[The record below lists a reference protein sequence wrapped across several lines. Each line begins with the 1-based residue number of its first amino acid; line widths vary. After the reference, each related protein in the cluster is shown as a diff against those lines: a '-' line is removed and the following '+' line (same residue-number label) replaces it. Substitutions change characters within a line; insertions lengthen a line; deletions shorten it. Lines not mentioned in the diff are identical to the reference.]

1 MVQGLQI
8 QPTHLPL
15 DLTRPTFIAVYAI
28 LIQPS
33 DVFIFL
39 ATFQT
44 ADINETTLQTLNELK
59 PKTELFRCDSN
70 RECSC
75 RLRRWLEVAVGAI
88 RRTINKSQRQ
98 YITKKVNILLTAFK
112 LCTQRQ
118 WSHEAG
124 LFFDLFILNLWNCV
138 FFLAF
143 LLFLLPYCSSS
154 FTLCLASDA
163 PPPHLLSNTIQL
175 GKRERGGWLT
185 SSKHVPDHVPGQY
198 ALTQCSAATEAMLQ
212 RWCSPGATLDV
223 RPVLRTV
230 NSNAII

>member
-1 MVQGLQI
+1 MQYWSNL
-8 QPTHLPL
+8 
-15 DLTRPTFIAVYAI
+15 I
-28 LIQPS
+28 LI
-33 DVFIFL
+33 
-39 ATFQT
+39 QT
-44 ADINETTLQTLNELK
+44 ADINEITLQTLNELK
-59 PKTELFRCDSN
+59 PKTELLRCDWN

-118 WSHEAG
+118 WSREAG
-124 LFFDLFILNLWNCV
+124 LIFDLFILNLWNRV

-143 LLFLLPYCSSS
+143 LLFLLPYCSPS

-163 PPPHLLSNTIQL
+163 PSPTFKYYPT
-175 GKRERGGWLT
+175 GEEGEGGRLT

-198 ALTQCSAATEAMLQ
+198 VLTQCSAATEAMLQ

-223 RPVLRTV
+223 RPGLRTV